1 MDGLPIEGSIETI
14 NPYDISSI
22 TVLKDAS
29 AASIYGVRAS
39 NGVIVVTTKRAQND
53 RVEVNF
59 NMDIT
64 INEKQ
69 QYDNYGWA
77 NAAQTIELE
86 EKSYAA
92 TMQDPMYSQYIPM
105 YVNMYPS
112 SINPILSMLVQRDAG
127 TLTADEYNRQ
137 IERLKKND
145 YLKEWSDAV
154 LRNQVLQ
161 QYNMAFRA
169 KGNRLTSSIN
179 LNFKRSNQGIVN
191 EHNNILNFSYRGDIY
206 AAKWL
211 DVAVGFNA
219 NMVRSKKHIDA
230 LGYLLSPTG
239 KEPYHTIYDE
249 NGNRAYYNAA
259 VALNDPVLQNT
270 SLGFKSEAY
279 GKATRL

>member
-1 MDGLPIEGSIETI
+1 
-14 NPYDISSI
+14 
-22 TVLKDAS
+22 
-29 AASIYGVRAS
+29 
-39 NGVIVVTTKRAQND
+39 
-53 RVEVNF
+53 
-59 NMDIT
+59 MDIT

-179 LNFKRSNQGIVN
+179 LNF
-191 EHNNILNFSYRGDIY
+191 
-206 AAKWL
+206 
-211 DVAVGFNA
+211 
-219 NMVRSKKHIDA
+219 
-230 LGYLLSPTG
+230 
-239 KEPYHTIYDE
+239 
-249 NGNRAYYNAA
+249 
-259 VALNDPVLQNT
+259 
-270 SLGFKSEAY
+270 
-279 GKATRL
+279 

>member
-1 MDGLPIEGSIETI
+1 
-14 NPYDISSI
+14 
-22 TVLKDAS
+22 
-29 AASIYGVRAS
+29 
-39 NGVIVVTTKRAQND
+39 
-53 RVEVNF
+53 
-59 NMDIT
+59 
-64 INEKQ
+64 
-69 QYDNYGWA
+69 
-77 NAAQTIELE
+77 
-86 EKSYAA
+86 
-92 TMQDPMYSQYIPM
+92 
-105 YVNMYPS
+105 
-112 SINPILSMLVQRDAG
+112 MLVQRDAG

-219 NMVRSKKHIDA
+219 NMVRSKNISM
-230 LGYLLSPTG
+230 LWGICFLLQGRNLIIRFTV
-239 KEPYHTIYDE
+239 KT
-249 NGNRAYYNAA
+249 
-259 VALNDPVLQNT
+259 VTVLIT
-270 SLGFKSEAY
+270 TLP
-279 GKATRL
+279 LP